1 MKCFVIFVILIV
13 VVELSLASAYAA
25 EQQTVSDKPTPT
37 PNLISEFANLSFQ
50 LGIAYQQAQQSQNVT
65 VFNSLV
71 DQYNAWVRQHLSE
84 GADALLRSK
93 INVTDSLGIAQKQ
106 QLITETEITH
116 ITETPF
122 NASSELSKFGKQ
134 KVMRD
139 LGPGGAENL
148 EAASADRILENF

>member
-1 MKCFVIFVILIV
+1 MKVKCFVIFVIL

-25 EQQTVSDKPTPT
+25 EQQTISDKPTPI
-37 PNLISEFANLSFQ
+37 PNPIYELANMSFQ
-50 LGIAYQQAQQSQNVT
+50 LGIAYQQALQSQDVT

-84 GADALLRSK
+84 GTDQLLMSK
-93 INVTDSLGIAQKQ
+93 INVTDLLGIAQKQ
-106 QLITETEITH
+106 QVITETEITH

-122 NASSELSKFGKQ
+122 NASSDLSKFGKQ

-139 LGPGGAENL
+139 LGPGGAENI
-148 EAASADRILENF
+148 EAANTDRILENL